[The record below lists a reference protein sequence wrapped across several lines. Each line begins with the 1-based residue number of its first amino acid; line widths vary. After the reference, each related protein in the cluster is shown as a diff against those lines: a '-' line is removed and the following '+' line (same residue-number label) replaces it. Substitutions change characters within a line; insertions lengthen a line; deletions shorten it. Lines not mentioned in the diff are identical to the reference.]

1 MEDLLVVEAL
11 LVFVSIS
18 IFGLRYK
25 CVLCLVF
32 ANMNVGD
39 GFLVTQV
46 YLKQHISCSFSAF
59 AFKPTI

>member
-1 MEDLLVVEAL
+1 MEGLLFFKAL

-18 IFGLRYK
+18 LFVLRYK

-32 ANMNVGD
+32 ANMGVGD
-39 GFLVTQV
+39 GFLVIQA
-46 YLKQHISCSFSAF
+46 YLKQHILCSFSAS